1 MIYAY
6 IRVSSDKQTTENQ
19 RFEILKFA
27 DEKKLSINHWV
38 EETVSSTKKLKDRK
52 LFSLIEKLSSKDSLI
67 ITELSRLGRS
77 LMEIMSLLHQ
87 LMEKGVKVFTTKE
100 RYELGNNISSK
111 VLAFAF
117 SLSAEIERNMI
128 SQRTKEALDRK
139 RSEGKLL
146 GRPKGT
152 LSKKT
157 KLTGKENTI
166 KELLSKRIS
175 VSSIARILGVNR
187 LTLSSYIKS
196 RNLHPFEVK
205 IPNQITIGAM
215 KDALEEKN
223 LNTYSSLSGLT
234 SKDK

>member
-6 IRVSSDKQTTENQ
+6 IRVSTDKQTTENQ

-27 DEKKLSINHWV
+27 DEKKLSINHWL
-38 EETVSSTKKLKDRK
+38 EETVSSTKKLENRQ
-52 LFSLIEKLSSKDSLI
+52 LGSLIEKLRSKDILI

-117 SLSAEIERNMI
+117 SLAAEIERNMI
-128 SQRTKEALDRK
+128 SQRTKEALARK
-139 RSEGKLL
+139 RSEGKVL
-146 GRPKGT
+146 GRPKGS

-157 KLTGKENTI
+157 KLSGRDNTI
-166 KELLSKRIS
+166 KELLSKRIA
-175 VSSIARILGVNR
+175 VSSIARILGVDR
-187 LTLSSYIKS
+187 LTLTNYIKT
-196 RNLHPFEVK
+196 RKLRP
-205 IPNQITIGAM
+205 
-215 KDALEEKN
+215 
-223 LNTYSSLSGLT
+223 
-234 SKDK
+234 